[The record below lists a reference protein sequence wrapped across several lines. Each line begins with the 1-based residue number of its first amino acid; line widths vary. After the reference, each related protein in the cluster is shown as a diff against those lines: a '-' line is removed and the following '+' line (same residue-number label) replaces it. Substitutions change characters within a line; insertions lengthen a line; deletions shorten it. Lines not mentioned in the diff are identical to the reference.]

1 MFMNELISTFAF
13 SFQFLGHTKS
23 QPFDFF
29 MKQNQPQISSTYFM
43 YMILMYIN
51 DKICM

>member
-29 MKQNQPQISSTYFM
+29 MKQNQPQISSTYV
-43 YMILMYIN
+43 YNTYVYQ
-51 DKICM
+51 